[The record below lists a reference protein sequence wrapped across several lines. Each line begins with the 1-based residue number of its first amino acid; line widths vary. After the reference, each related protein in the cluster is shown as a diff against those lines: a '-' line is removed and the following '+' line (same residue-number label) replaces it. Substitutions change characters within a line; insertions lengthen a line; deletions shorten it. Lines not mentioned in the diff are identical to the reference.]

1 MRYPS
6 TNLILLVSEPPK
18 TEKSV
23 QENIIETKPPPPS
36 VTSVKP
42 ETIKPSKLSEKEK
55 TNKPIAPAA
64 VSSAISVVSASPK
77 KEEKVANTPK
87 SVAKEQ
93 KQIITKVEVVAG
105 PSKIVESSSPKASQ
119 QKQSK
124 PSTQNNK
131 KPKPETIKSV
141 TNVVSS
147 KVEVKQA
154 PSSVINPKFSSVVQ
168 IQSSQADDEPAILI
182 TNNNIGEPEY
192 DFLSRQPSEFVEE
205 TYKVI
210 NIRPSKAHGQK
221 PKHKNR
227 VHPPTPPP
235 EDDEHPL
242 GLVTTLGGT
251 IVKDGL
257 TTVHETSVI
266 GTYISGKYAQ
276 VLNSNSKILSAPG
289 HRAKISPS
297 PTHRI
302 LKTPAPGIKNH
313 RHNLEPTPSIDD
325 DTNFSKTTRR
335 QTGSGS
341 SFKHRHRVQSN
352 SENEN
357 HEAVQPSPSKKFKNR
372 NSANSQRTQR
382 YDFFYICLLLH
393 QILIIADNLF
403 SD

>member
-1 MRYPS
+1 M
-6 TNLILLVSEPPK
+6 
-18 TEKSV
+18 
-23 QENIIETKPPPPS
+23 
-36 VTSVKP
+36 
-42 ETIKPSKLSEKEK
+42 
-55 TNKPIAPAA
+55 
-64 VSSAISVVSASPK
+64 SSAISVVSAPPN

-87 SVAKEQ
+87 SAAKDQ

-105 PSKIVESSSPKASQ
+105 PSKIVESSS
-119 QKQSK
+119 QKSSPSKQNK
-124 PSTQNNK
+124 PSAQA
-131 KPKPETIKSV
+131 KPKPKPDTIKSV

-147 KVEVKQA
+147 KVEIKQA
-154 PSSVINPKFSSVVQ
+154 QPSIINSKVSSVVQ

-210 NIRPSKAHGQK
+210 NIRPSKTHGPK
-221 PKHKNR
+221 PKHAHKNR

-235 EDDEHPL
+235 EDDDHPI

-276 VLNSNSKILSAPG
+276 VLNSNSKILPPSG

-302 LKTPAPGIKNH
+302 LKTPAPGLKNH
-313 RHNLEPTPSIDD
+313 RHNLEPTPSISDD
-325 DTNFSKTTRR
+325 DNNYGKTTRR
-335 QTGSGS
+335 PAGNGS
-341 SFKHRHRVQSN
+341 SFKNRHRPQSN
-352 SENEN
+352 SDNDN
-357 HEAVQPSPSKKFKNR
+357 HENIQPSQSKKFKNR
-372 NSANSQRTQR
+372 NSAHSQRTQR
-382 YDFFYICLLLH
+382 YF
-393 QILIIADNLF
+393 
-403 SD
+403 